1 MKIRASEIRA
11 NWWYKAIAMRGWLKV
26 GGLALGCW
34 IAAAP
39 LAWAQRGDWGGGD
52 RGSWR
57 GGDRGSSDRGGSD
70 RGSWRGGDSGGFRGG
85 FGGGPPGGFSGGPPG
100 GFSPGGFSPIDMLRR
115 FDRNSNGMLDPDER
129 EGPARFF
136 LERMAQNNPRIDL
149 NRPVPLDRLAGEMDR
164 MRQERMGGSPGGG
177 PSGAPGASTK
187 PAEPEPLVPGFDKV
201 EEPQPVQGFGM
212 ADENSSIKI
221 EERDLR
227 EAEDRIK
234 RYDSNKDG
242 VLSQDELSR
251 GRWSEDPMQ
260 FDRNRDGKLN
270 KSELAVRYAKRRLG
284 DQPQPGGSNNS
295 SDPRSRMASMSPW
308 GGGSWSGRGGDSR
321 GGFSGGPGG
330 FSGGGP
336 WGGRGGDSG
345 GGGWGSRDEGGGDS
359 SQKDKKADAK
369 SYRSGSTRDKAD
381 SAKGLP
387 DWFARSDANGDG
399 QVMMH
404 EYSTT
409 WTDDKVAEF
418 AKFDLN
424 SDGIITGRECL
435 ASLKNGASA
444 PSMSSSSSSTSSTA
458 SSTPSSSSSSGS
470 TTASTSTATS
480 PAASPEQ
487 TKLDWAKRM
496 IGKYDKNADGQL
508 TVDEW
513 SAMIVKPDGADAN
526 KDGIITAEE
535 YAQFRK

>member
-1 MKIRASEIRA
+1 MKIRASDIRA
-11 NWWYKAIAMRGWLKV
+11 SWWYRAIATRNWLKV
-26 GGLALGCW
+26 GGLTLGCW
-34 IAAAP
+34 IATAP
-39 LAWAQRGDWGGGD
+39 LAWAQRGDWGGG
-52 RGSWR
+52 
-57 GGDRGSSDRGGSD
+57 D

-85 FGGGPPGGFSGGPPG
+85 FGGGPPGGFGGGPPG
-100 GFSPGGFSPIDMLRR
+100 GFSPGGFSPIDMLKR

-149 NRPVPLDRLAGEMDR
+149 NRPVPLDRLAAEMDR

-177 PSGAPGASTK
+177 PTGAPGTSTK

-201 EEPQPVQGFGM
+201 EELPAVQGFGL

-234 RYDSNKDG
+234 RYDNNKDG

-308 GGGSWSGRGGDSR
+308 GGGGWSGRGGDSRGGDSR

-345 GGGWGSRDEGGGDS
+345 GGGWGSRDDGGGDS

-381 SAKGLP
+381 STKGLP

-404 EYSTT
+404 EYSTL

-444 PSMSSSSSSTSSTA
+444 PSVSSSTSSTA
-458 SSTPSSSSSSGS
+458 SSSSSSS
-470 TTASTSTATS
+470 TTASASTSSTAS
-480 PAASPEQ
+480 PDEARLQ
-487 TKLDWAKRM
+487 WAKRL
-496 IGKYDKNADGQL
+496 IDKYDTNKDGQL

-513 SAMIVKPDGADAN
+513 SAMVIKPDGADAN
-526 KDGIITAEE
+526 KDGIITLEE